1 MRKLFFAFAA
11 LLLVAVGCTKE
22 EKFVVGDGS
31 VQCTPTELTVKVGE
45 KKTFTYSV
53 SSSVNE
59 NQMDWGYTEKPEA
72 KSGSVFADVF
82 KDTKTVEVT
91 GLGVGTKIV
100 YAYVDSGEG
109 TARKILG
116 GVVVTVTE

>member
-1 MRKLFFAFAA
+1 MYNTLATSPNLYRII
-11 LLLVAVGCTKE
+11 
-22 EKFVVGDGS
+22 S
-31 VQCTPTELTVKVGE
+31 
-45 KKTFTYSV
+45 TFHPRIIAGAPK
-53 SSSVNE
+53 
-59 NQMDWGYTEKPEA
+59 NQMDWGYTEKSGA

-109 TARKILG
+109 TARKIFTHRRPSHRQRRLRPPWRPQHFQSG
-116 GVVVTVTE
+116 H

>member
-1 MRKLFFAFAA
+1 MALFVCGDIRKVMGRMAGNPAI
-11 LLLVAVGCTKE
+11 AVY
-22 EKFVVGDGS
+22 GS
-31 VQCTPTELTVKVGE
+31 E

-59 NQMDWGYTEKPEA
+59 NQMDWGYTEKSGA

-82 KDTKTVEVT
+82 KDTRTVEVT